1 MGNRYLK
8 EEGTARLCTIVCKEG
23 DVKLV
28 VTSGDL
34 FEKIEKLNKIVSF
47 YSDRIT
53 RDVLPRF
60 SRMEQLK
67 LLFSEHPQKNILMV
81 FPTFTRHQIIKV
93 VAQKKLIPAGISRHL
108 FNRRCLNVRVPL
120 SLFDEKDDILPL
132 FFVVDVVLSDSSS
145 AALEAV
151 LVDKPLVVLDMEK
164 DERNLTERDEYN
176 GLWYSSG
183 QVYSKSIEQQIKK
196 PEMAVGEVV
205 KNPEDIE
212 SAIEKSFAPKAGFA
226 ENRKKSRDEL
236 FSFND
241 GKCGERAAEVI
252 KKYLN
257 DEIKPEPPLFGAA
270 IRAYSSS
277 QARHY
282 QKRWRKKEEEVEKL
296 KESIR
301 ILQAEKRQIL

>member
-1 MGNRYLK
+1 MQNDIFNLQILPVDEILPHEEFDVNRALPLIEQLKKEKVLVNPVLVASLDDGKYLHLDGMNRLSAFKMMGMKSVLTQIIDYNSQDEVELASWVHLFDADKDKFIKFVKDIPGVYLEQGGSDRVGNRYLK
-8 EEGTARLCTIVCKEG
+8 EEGTARLCTIVCKAG

-120 SLFDEKDDILPL
+120 SLFDEK
-132 FFVVDVVLSDSSS
+132 
-145 AALEAV
+145 
-151 LVDKPLVVLDMEK
+151 
-164 DERNLTERDEYN
+164 
-176 GLWYSSG
+176 
-183 QVYSKSIEQQIKK
+183 KSIEEQNKML
-196 PEMAVGEVV
+196 EE
-205 KNPEDIE
+205 
-212 SAIEKSFAPKAGFA
+212 FTL
-226 ENRKKSRDEL
+226 NRS
-236 FSFND
+236 
-241 GKCGERAAEVI
+241 
-252 KKYLN
+252 Y
-257 DEIKPEPPLFGAA
+257 
-270 IRAYSSS
+270 
-277 QARHY
+277 
-282 QKRWRKKEEEVEKL
+282 
-296 KESIR
+296 
-301 ILQAEKRQIL
+301 